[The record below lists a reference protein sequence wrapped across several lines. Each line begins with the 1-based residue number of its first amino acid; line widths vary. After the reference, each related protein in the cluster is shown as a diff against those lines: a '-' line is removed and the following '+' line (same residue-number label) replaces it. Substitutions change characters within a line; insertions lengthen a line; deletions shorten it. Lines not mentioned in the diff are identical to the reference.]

1 MTAGQIRGTIKAS
14 KQGAENEM
22 GMDSWIRRFM
32 RCGMPEETATQI
44 VVYLFQKKMIVELMR
59 FLRITEEAT
68 GNR

>member
-1 MTAGQIRGTIKAS
+1 MA
-14 KQGAENEM
+14 
-22 GMDSWIRRFM
+22 MDRWIQRFT

-44 VVYLFQKKMIVELMR
+44 VTYLFQKKMIVELMR

>member
-1 MTAGQIRGTIKAS
+1 MV
-14 KQGAENEM
+14 
-22 GMDSWIRRFM
+22 MDSWIRRFTK
-32 RCGMPEETATQI
+32 CGMPEETAKQI